1 MSHSPKYLRA
11 LATALNWALV
21 PKPRRDPPGIRVA
34 FWASDAF
41 ICRRRLGLQFME
53 VPRDPL
59 PPKTHEVTKWGEII
73 HAEYLQRLRGTP
85 GLAVLGHEQLLDF
98 RLPELDFPFRGKY
111 DFLVESHPLLL
122 VQSLGFG
129 AAIPPVLLPL
139 LDQPGPVRFLIDVK
153 STSGFAVS
161 EIVEQGARKADRAEL
176 ALYQHATG
184 VELGFLLYHDKQ
196 GTRREI
202 VPVVHD
208 EAFLLRIRDWFA
220 GIAEEITVGRIPD
233 AEYDPAIDEYP
244 CGSCPF
250 RSFCPTIPNRTSF
263 VRHAPTPDQLA
274 VAESTLADAAQRL
287 APIREQLAA
296 SIAAVGRV
304 QVDGVSAAKPWRPD
318 TTWDVGRLAEILA
331 AYGFGDVPAEPAVAE
346 RLVRDGHLPA
356 SALAGARRPGRQDQ
370 VVLRV

>member
-1 MSHSPKYLRA
+1 MSYSPEYLRA
-11 LATALNWALV
+11 LSTALNWTLV

-59 PPKTHEVTKWGEII
+59 PPKNREVTKWGEII
-73 HAEYLQRLRGTP
+73 HAEYLQRLRSTP

-98 RLPELDFPFRGKY
+98 RLPSLDFPFRGKY

-129 AAIPPVLLPL
+129 KAIPPVLLPL

-153 STSGFAVS
+153 STSGFAVG
-161 EIVEQGARKADRAEL
+161 EVAEQGARAADRAEL

-196 GTRREI
+196 GARREV
-202 VPVVHD
+202 VPTLYD
-208 EAFLLRIRDWFA
+208 ERFLLEIRDWFA
-220 GIAEEITVGRIPD
+220 GIADEITAGRIPD
-233 AEYDPAIDEYP
+233 AEYDPAINEFP

-250 RSFCPTIPNRTSF
+250 RSFCPSVPNRGPLARS
-263 VRHAPTPDQLA
+263 APTPDQME
-274 VAESTLADAAQRL
+274 VAESVLAEAAQRL
-287 APIREQLAA
+287 SPVRERLAA
-296 SIAAVGRV
+296 SVASVGRV
-304 QVDGVSAAKPWRPD
+304 QLDGVSATRPWRPD
-318 TTWDVGRLAEILA
+318 AVWDVERLAEILA
-331 AYGFGDVPAEPAVAE
+331 AHGFGGVPAEPEIAE

-356 SALAGARRPGRQDQ
+356 SALVPAKRPGRPDQ